1 MMSIITDI
9 FIPESVHQC
18 ALWGIKNTPNFFHHN
33 MKKSDPI
40 LISFGTSIPDI
51 TGHQLI
57 FHLTHCLLLHY
68 PGKENKHNIAFLT
81 TGIIA

>member
-1 MMSIITDI
+1 
-9 FIPESVHQC
+9 
-18 ALWGIKNTPNFFHHN
+18 